1 MPRRAGQPPL
11 TREAI
16 VAAAL
21 RVIDEAGLD
30 ALSMRRLG
38 RELGVDPMAVYHHIP
53 TKDDVLRAV
62 VRQVFGELRTEPDG
76 TSWREQVMDWA
87 RSYRAMALAHPNLVL
102 RILADLES
110 VAIAATE
117 ANESLYG
124 ALDAAGL
131 EPMDA
136 VRGADTI
143 VDFVHGVVLAEAAAG
158 AGSSGGGGGGA
169 GTGTS
174 SRAAT
179 NAFDEALDSLPPDQV
194 PVQLRLRAATRGRP
208 RDSFTFGLEL
218 ILTGLAAHAN

>member
-16 VAAAL
+16 IAAAL

-62 VRQVFGELRTEPDG
+62 VRHVFGELRTEPVG
-76 TSWREQVMDWA
+76 TSWREQVISWA

-117 ANESLYG
+117 ANESLYA
-124 ALDAAGL
+124 ALDRAGL
-131 EPMDA
+131 DPLDA

-143 VDFVHGVVLAEAAAG
+143 VDFIHGVVLAEAAA
-158 AGSSGGGGGGA
+158 S
-169 GTGTS
+169 TS
-174 SRAAT
+174 TQAAT

-194 PVQLRLRAATRGRP
+194 PIQLRLRAATRGRP

-218 ILTGLAAHAN
+218 ILTGLAAHANPPG

>member
-38 RELGVDPMAVYHHIP
+38 RELAVDPMAVYHHIP
-53 TKDDVLRAV
+53 TKEDVLRAV
-62 VRQVFGELRTEPDG
+62 VREVFGGLRVEPAG
-76 TSWREQVMDWA
+76 RSWREQVVAWA
-87 RSYRAMALAHPNLVL
+87 QSYRAMALAHPNLVL

-117 ANESLYG
+117 ANESLYA
-124 ALDAAGL
+124 ALDQAGL
-131 EPMDA
+131 DPLDA

-143 VDFVHGVVLAEAAAG
+143 VDFIHGVVLAEAAAG
-158 AGSSGGGGGGA
+158 GSGEHGA
-169 GTGTS
+169 GTS
-174 SRAAT
+174 SPAAT
-179 NAFDEALDSLPPDQV
+179 NVFDEALDSLSPEQV
-194 PVQLRLRAATRGRP
+194 PVQLRLREATRGQR
-208 RDSFTFGLEL
+208 RDSFTFGLDL
-218 ILTGLAAHAN
+218 ILTGLTTHTK